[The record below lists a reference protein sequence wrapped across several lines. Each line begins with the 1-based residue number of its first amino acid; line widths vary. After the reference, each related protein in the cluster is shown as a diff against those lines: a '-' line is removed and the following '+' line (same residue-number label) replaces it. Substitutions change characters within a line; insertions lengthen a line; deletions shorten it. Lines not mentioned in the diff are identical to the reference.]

1 MRNALCTG
9 FLVAIAT
16 VSAAQSS
23 PITRD
28 TSAPREAVSRAD
40 VAVTRS
46 EGAEISTQRTQ
57 SEGRQER
64 AERQVLSKNFQSSK
78 PVQIYWFFGGR

>member
-16 VSAAQSS
+16 VSAAHAS
-23 PITRD
+23 PITKD
-28 TSAPREAVSRAD
+28 ASAPSEAVSRTD

-46 EGAEISTQRTQ
+46 DSSEISAQTMQ
-57 SEGRQER
+57 SEGKPER
-64 AERQVLSKNFQSSK
+64 AQRQVLSKNFQPSK

>member
-9 FLVAIAT
+9 FLVAIAA
-16 VSAAQSS
+16 VSAAQAS

-28 TSAPREAVSRAD
+28 ASAPSEAVSRTD
-40 VAVTRS
+40 IAVTRS
-46 EGAEISTQRTQ
+46 ESADISAQPAQ
-57 SEGRQER
+57 SDVKQVR
-64 AERQVLSKNFQSSK
+64 AERQILSKNFQPSK